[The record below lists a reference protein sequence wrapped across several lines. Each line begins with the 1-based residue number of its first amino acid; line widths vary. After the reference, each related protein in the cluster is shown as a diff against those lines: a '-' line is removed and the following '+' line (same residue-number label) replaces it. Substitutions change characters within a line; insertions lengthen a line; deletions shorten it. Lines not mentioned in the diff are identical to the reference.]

1 MMNPNNAMSGGG
13 FTSLKLSGLN
23 SDDEN
28 NHIWN
33 SEKVNKLISQV
44 DEEGLDIR
52 GMQNSPFK
60 ENDIL
65 LKKAKLPF
73 EWTKEEWEE
82 LGKCKSDPIYF
93 ATNYAFIRTFNGDML
108 VKEAGGLRDFQ
119 DQILQTM
126 HNNKFNILMA
136 SRQIGKTV
144 TTAIYIVWFLLFNK
158 EKNVLMVA
166 DNMTTTKEIMEKLRI
181 ILDNLPFFM
190 KPGIIKINESSIRL
204 DNDCR
209 LVLRTTTKKSGIGMT
224 VNFLYIDE
232 FAHISESNLDKFYRA
247 ILPTIT
253 EDPYAKV
260 MITSTPNGRN
270 KFWDIWIAAVDKD
283 NEYVPMRVDWWQVP
297 GRDEEWKL
305 KTIANLGSESDFN
318 QEYGLQFFSSDQLL
332 LSSNDLK
339 KIDNSQTEY
348 VNTKLDLNEDYY
360 HINDYLTFHKKYE
373 NYTMSDFKNSPSYFI
388 FSIDTADGVEQD
400 YSVINIFK
408 TVALPIDML
417 IKNKNNI
424 KKELDAIS
432 IIQIGK
438 FRCNTLNINDFSTV
452 CEKLIY
458 EIFNPEKVRILLE
471 LNHKGDLIESRLAE
485 NENYWWGQMVHTKH
499 TELSKNLKAGVRLGP
514 TNKLK
519 YCEMFRYYTSTN
531 RIIITCYDTFLELS
545 SFGKSKG
552 GTYRCQSGND
562 DLAMTCINT
571 TPFFNS
577 PQFWEIG
584 YAAYEDTTDEYKQEL
599 TTKIFDMNINKKT
612 YDFDRL
618 NDLNNQLNARD
629 DINISRKSVFDVNH
643 LKKLKKINKNFYNS

>member
-1 MMNPNNAMSGGG
+1 MNPNNAMSSGG

-23 SDDEN
+23 SDEDS
-28 NHIWN
+28 HVWN
-33 SEKVNKLISQV
+33 SEKVNKIIKNV
-44 DEEGLDIR
+44 DEDGMDIR

-73 EWTKEEWEE
+73 EYTTEEWEE
-82 LGKCKSDPIYF
+82 MSMCKLDPMYF
-93 ATNYAFIRTFNGDML
+93 AVNYAFIRTPLGDML
-108 VKEAGGLRDFQ
+108 VKEAGNLRDFQ
-119 DQILQTM
+119 EQILQNL
-126 HNNKFNILMA
+126 HNHKFNILMA

-181 ILDNLPFFM
+181 VLDNLPFFM

-260 MITSTPNGRN
+260 VITSTPNGRN
-270 KFWDIWIAAVDKD
+270 KFWDIWTDAVDKIND
-283 NEYVPMRVDWWQVP
+283 YNPMRVDWWQVP
-297 GRDEEWKL
+297 GRDEEWKQ
-305 KTIANLGSESDFN
+305 KTIANLGSISDFN
-318 QEYGLQFFSSDQLL
+318 QEYGLQFFSSDDLL

-339 KIDNSQTEY
+339 KIDNIQSSY
-348 VNTKLDLNEDYY
+348 LNSKLDLDEEFYY
-360 HINDYLTFHKKYE
+360 INNYLTFHKKYKD
-373 NYTMSDFKNSPSYFI
+373 YTIDDFRNESSFI
-388 FSIDTADGVEQD
+388 VVSIDTADGVGQD
-400 YSVINIFK
+400 YSVMNIFK
-408 TVALPIDML
+408 VAALPISEL
-417 IKNKNNI
+417 LKNKNSI

-432 IIQIGK
+432 IVQIGK
-438 FRCNTLNINDFSTV
+438 FRSNELNINDFSIV

-458 EIFNPEKVRILLE
+458 EVFNPEKVRILLE
-471 LNHKGDLIESRLAE
+471 LNHKGDILHNRFTT
-485 NENYWWGQMVHTKH
+485 NENYWWGQIVHTKH
-499 TELSKNLKAGVRLGP
+499 TELSKNLKSGIRLGP

-519 YCEMFRYYTSTN
+519 YCEKFRYYVSIN
-531 RIIITCYDTFLELS
+531 KVILTCYDTFLELS

-552 GTYRCQSGND
+552 GSYRCQSGND
-562 DLAMTCINT
+562 DLAMTCVNT
-571 TPFFNS
+571 APLFDS

-584 YAAYEDTTDEYKQEL
+584 YEAYENTDDEYKSRLYSEIL
-599 TTKIFDMNINKKT
+599 DNAVDKSL
-612 YDFDRL
+612 YDFDRI
-618 NDLNNQLNARD
+618 NDLNNQLNPERYP
-629 DINISRKSVFDVNH
+629 SEKRKSIFDIEH
-643 LKKLKKINKNFYNS
+643 LNKIKKINDRFYNS